1 MRGAVI
7 PGGRPGDGRAHAAG
21 LQMRSPVGS
30 PSPAAPSSVPA
41 QAVAT
46 LGGPSANIQGGSTSL
61 PPAVQVAGRSPSAG
75 TLPGISV
82 PVAAGSALLL
92 ILLALTGVLGFGLL
106 SAEGLAPWEPRRRWR
121 SSWIHHHPWNWHG

>member
-1 MRGAVI
+1 MPAST
-7 PGGRPGDGRAHAAG
+7 RA
-21 LQMRSPVGS
+21 
-30 PSPAAPSSVPA
+30 
-41 QAVAT
+41 
-46 LGGPSANIQGGSTSL
+46 GSTSL
-61 PPAVQVAGRSPSAG
+61 PPAVPVAGRSPSAG

-106 SAEGLAPWEPRRRWR
+106 SVEGLAPWEPRRRWR